1 MKGTM
6 TDDMDEDEEIRLR
19 SALAVAL
26 LALDLM
32 AKEILRPQDAATT
45 LDVIEEKYG
54 FTPKNT

>member
-1 MKGTM
+1 M
-6 TDDMDEDEEIRLR
+6 TDDRDEDEEIRLR

-26 LALDLM
+26 LALDLLG
-32 AKEILRPQDAATT
+32 KEILRRQDARRT